1 MRSPLESLMLGM
13 ELHIL
18 VISAWADLLNYE
30 EKFKQKGSIARLFC
44 SVNMLTT
51 KKCEIKVKTFVENME
66 PVLISTDVKKIPYRS
81 LIFVPLLQDDHFYC
95 VCFNLRD
102 M

>member
-1 MRSPLESLMLGM
+1 MRSPLESLMSGM

-44 SVNMLTT
+44 SVNML
-51 KKCEIKVKTFVENME
+51 VR
-66 PVLISTDVKKIPYRS
+66 LIIMT
-81 LIFVPLLQDDHFYC
+81 L
-95 VCFNLRD
+95 
-102 M
+102 